1 MSTPNPLQ
9 PQGSIHNQSSRGN
22 STVRIA
28 VFAVVSLHAV
38 FFAGLLMQGC
48 RPDAAKSGTDIAG
61 QSETNVPNTLA
72 ELETNYYKTFNE
84 LPPVTSDFPPV
95 GASNT
100 LTSTELPP
108 PVEDPI
114 VNEPAVSKPV
124 PGLEPSPAEATPPA
138 AAATEYVVVRGDS
151 FYKIAKAHNVT
162 VNAIAQQNP
171 NVESTR
177 LQVGQKILVPAPK
190 AGTPSSVSSAG
201 SAASGAAVYVVK
213 AGDNLLR
220 IATRQGTTVGALKSA
235 NNLRT
240 DRILVGQKLVIP
252 KPVSKTPTPATGG
265 NGQ

>member
-9 PQGSIHNQSSRGN
+9 PQGSIQNQSPRGN

-61 QSETNVPNTLA
+61 QSETNAPNTLA

-100 LTSTELPP
+100 LTSTEPPP
-108 PVEDPI
+108 PVVDP
-114 VNEPAVSKPV
+114 VVSELPV
-124 PGLEPSPAEATPPA
+124 DTTVSGIQAPPAEATPRTNA
-138 AAATEYVVVRGDS
+138 STEYVVVRGDS

-162 VNAIAQQNP
+162 VKAIAEQNP
-171 NVESTR
+171 NADSTR
-177 LQVGQKILVPAPK
+177 LQVGQKIQVPAPK
-190 AGTPSSVSSAG
+190 AAATSSVSSSG
-201 SAASGAAVYVVK
+201 TAASGASVYVVK

-220 IATRQGTTVGALKSA
+220 IATKQGTTVGALKSA
-235 NNLRT
+235 NNLKT

-252 KPVSKTPTPATGG
+252 KPASGTSG